1 MTRLNVN
8 ITREESFKKQNF
20 GKAIFFCEGETEYN
34 YFNHFAKI
42 FNKKSS
48 KYSKIHIELE
58 CAEGNAQTVLNCA
71 DDFYKDEVKRR
82 EYMYFEPYLVFDCDD
97 PNNIQEVILK

>member
-1 MTRLNVN
+1 MSILLGKNLLKN
-8 ITREESFKKQNF
+8 KILEKQFSFVKEKQNIIISIILP
-20 GKAIFFCEGETEYN
+20 KYLI
-34 YFNHFAKI
+34 
-42 FNKKSS
+42 KKSS